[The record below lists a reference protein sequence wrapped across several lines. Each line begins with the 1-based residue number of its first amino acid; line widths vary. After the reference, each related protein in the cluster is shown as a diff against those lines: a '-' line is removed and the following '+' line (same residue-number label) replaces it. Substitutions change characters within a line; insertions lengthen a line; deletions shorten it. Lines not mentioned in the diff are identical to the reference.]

1 MVDSLEIDCSRRLEM
16 KTEYSLEC
24 EICGNYNIQEGVIL
38 NGDVICWNCIK
49 KFPNKFVL
57 PKKKIRK

>member
-1 MVDSLEIDCSRRLEM
+1 M